1 MKKLMLGAA
10 IAASMFIAAP
20 AANAAVT
27 IISNTAGT
35 NLAFSGEAPDGSI
48 SGTFAHTG
56 ISGSSFED
64 TYKFSFD
71 SAGVGNAGI
80 VSTFTSKFTE
90 LTNVEAFFNGQ
101 KITIVP
107 GSPFPGADGFTG
119 SLTVNLLN
127 GQENTLLIRG
137 DNGGF
142 GSYSG
147 TVSFVPTS
155 AVPEPATWA
164 MMIIGFGAAG
174 TMVRT
179 RRKLVPTVA

>member
-10 IAASMFIAAP
+10 LAASMLIAAP
-20 AANAAVT
+20 AANAAVN
-27 IISNTAGT
+27 IISYTSGT
-35 NLAFSGEAPDGSI
+35 NLAFSPEAPDGSI

-71 SAGVGNAGI
+71 AAGVGNAGI
-80 VSTFTSKFTE
+80 ISTFTSTFTE
-90 LTNVEAFFNGQ
+90 LSNVEAFFNGEQ
-101 KITIVP
+101 ITIVP
-107 GSPFPGADGFTG
+107 GSPFPNADGFTG

-137 DNGGF
+137 VSGGY

-147 TVSFVPTS
+147 TVSFVPT

-164 MMIIGFGAAG
+164 MMIVGFGAAG
-174 TMVRT
+174 AMVRN